1 MRVLLFGGSGFLGKS
16 IVNCF
21 SFDEVSI
28 DTVSRGKKCNYQ
40 IDIKSFDDF
49 KKLPNNYYDV
59 VINAAT
65 VLPGGD
71 YLDNNYL
78 NNIYETNVLGSQN
91 ICKWIK
97 TQSTIKKIINCSTL
111 VVVNKPWQIPLD
123 ENAKTYPLGNHVL
136 YSSSKLMQELLFTTF
151 GNLNNIPCVNLRFS
165 SIYGK
170 NMTKSGILFNLFSQ
184 IEANKSI
191 EITNGSK
198 ISFDFIHVDD
208 AARVIWQVVNSNCTG
223 ILNVASGEEIKLI
236 DLAKKTSLLYQD
248 DIIIHNVNDVNF
260 EENFSNVEILK
271 LKKIMK
277 TFNFIPL
284 ENGLKEIIT
293 IWK

>member
-16 IVNCF
+16 IVECF
-21 SFDEVSI
+21 TFEKVSVE
-28 DTVSRGKKCNYQ
+28 TVSRGENCNYQ
-40 IDIKSFDDF
+40 IDIKSFEDF

-71 YLDNNYL
+71 YLDNTYL
-78 NNIYETNVLGSQN
+78 NNIYETNILGSQN
-91 ICKWIK
+91 ICKWIE
-97 TQSTIKKIINCSTL
+97 TQSTIQKIINCSTL

-151 GNLNNIPCVNLRFS
+151 SDLNKIPCVNLRFS

-170 NMTKSGILFNLFSQ
+170 NMPKSGILFNLFNQ
-184 IEANKSI
+184 IETNKSI
-191 EITNGSK
+191 ELTNASK

-208 AARVIWQVVNSNCTG
+208 AARAIWQVVNTNYTG

-236 DLAKKTSLLYQD
+236 DLAKKMSLLYQD
-248 DIIIHNVNDVNF
+248 EIIINNIDDVNF
-260 EENFSNVEILK
+260 GKNFSNVDISH

-277 TFNFIPL
+277 TFNFISL